1 MDQQLRKM
9 DPIRCDLFLVLRFI
23 LVGVLS
29 LYFRVT
35 PFRFS
40 GIWMDQEIIILNE
53 RTQTLERQT
62 SHGLS
67 HIQILALKLYNCM
80 FHGGEAVRGHWGRS
94 GRGEEEVFQGKGNRI
109 HSYTEGMGGDH
120 KDKSG

>member
-67 HIQILALKLYNCM
+67 HIQILALKLYNCV
-80 FHGGEAVRGHWGRS
+80 FHGGGVSSKGPL
-94 GRGEEEVFQGKGNRI
+94 GEEWPRGGGGLSREGK
-109 HSYTEGMGGDH
+109 
-120 KDKSG
+120 